1 MLKKYIRSL
10 VKKNGMKGLLIKVGD
25 WAVAS
30 SPGKDDDKIWNDVV
44 KPFIKGNF

>member
-10 VKKNGMKGLLIKVGD
+10 VKRNGMKGLLIKVGD

-30 SPGKDDDKIWNDVV
+30 SPGKDDDRIWNDVV
-44 KPFIKGNF
+44 KPFIKDNF